1 MFKSQIISKLICR
14 KLIQRDLVQTASAQG
29 TMPEVE
35 ATTAQST
42 TGKPV
47 NPPASFFQRL
57 RFLGPSLV
65 LTASL
70 VGSGELIVTT
80 ILGAKL
86 GFVALWIIIAC
97 CVGKVA
103 IQEALGR
110 YTISS
115 GETSLQAFNRL
126 PGPRFILAWPIW
138 IWIAVVLLT
147 VLQMGGIAIL
157 VGESINLVLPQF
169 SSQRWAPVVCAI
181 TLVLLLSGRYEV
193 VERLST
199 LFVVIFSIST
209 IASAVLLQW
218 TPYAITSAQL
228 LDGFKFRLPEAG
240 VGMVLAIVVAVGLSF
255 TDLLFYSYWCLE
267 KGYGRFTG
275 PNQPTSEW
283 SLRAKGWIQVMQMD
297 CFLALIIYTLTTLA
311 FYLLGAAVL
320 HARSDVP
327 AGMNVVR
334 TLAAMYTETLGKGA
348 FYFYVAAAFSVLY
361 STLFVSVAAYSRF
374 MTDCLGL
381 LGRLPS
387 GDESR
392 RRWNRG
398 FLIIFSTLY
407 ALLSQLPS
415 SPVSLVVLGLS
426 GVALML
432 PLVCF
437 GAVYLRYRCLDPRLR
452 PSRMLDL
459 WLWVSA
465 ILTSFMTLYGLLQR

>member
-1 MFKSQIISKLICR
+1 MSE
-14 KLIQRDLVQTASAQG
+14 VQT
-29 TMPEVE
+29 
-35 ATTAQST
+35 TTIQDAAGECQ
-42 TGKPV
+42 
-47 NPPASFFQRL
+47 NPPASWFQRL

-86 GFVALWIIIAC
+86 GFVALWIIVVS

-126 PGPRFILAWPIW
+126 PGPRLILSWSIW

-157 VGESINLVLPQF
+157 VGESITLILPQL
-169 SSQRWAPVVCAI
+169 SSQQWAPIVCAI
-181 TLVLLLSGRYEV
+181 TLMLLLSGRYEV

-209 IASAVLLQW
+209 VASAVLLQS

-240 VGMVLAIVVAVGLSF
+240 AGIILAVVAAVGLSS
-255 TDLLFYSYWCLE
+255 TDLLFYPYWCLE
-267 KGYGRFTG
+267 KGYARFTG
-275 PNQPTSEW
+275 PNEPTAEW
-283 SLRAKGWIQVMQMD
+283 SHRAKGWIQVMQMD
-297 CFLALIIYTLTTLA
+297 CVLALVIYTSTTLA

-320 HARSDVP
+320 NARGDVP
-327 AGMNVVR
+327 AGMNVVK
-334 TLAAMYTETLGKGA
+334 TLAAMYTETLGRGA
-348 FYFYVAAAFSVLY
+348 FYFYVVAAFSVLY

-374 MTDCLGL
+374 MTDCLRL
-381 LGRLPS
+381 FGRLSSAEGP
-387 GDESR
+387 R
-392 RRWNRG
+392 RRCNRA
-398 FLIIFSTLY
+398 FLIFFATLY

-415 SPVSLVVLGLS
+415 SPVSLVILGLS
-426 GVALML
+426 GVGLML

-437 GAVYLRYRCLDPRLR
+437 AAVYLRFRHLDPRLR
-452 PSRMLDL
+452 PSGGLDS
-459 WLWVSA
+459 WLCASA
-465 ILTSFMTLYGLLQR
+465 ILTSALTLYALFRQ